1 MGNSF
6 GCVGGNQQTKRGSRK
21 LPEAPYLTAS
31 ASRRTGKVYSSS
43 LKKESLDDD
52 SVIRQ
57 KAVAAA
63 LLYQHHQQM
72 NGDLP
77 QLDRSVSVQY
87 PLPSSSKKQ
96 NKLPRSSS
104 SRPRSVSHLQKMETK
119 SERIHQTEN
128 MKRNTDL
135 IGSKEGCRPTDSS
148 DLKLEDLESKHFVLV
163 HGGGFGAWCWYKSIA
178 LLEETGFEADAV
190 DLTGCGINSYDA
202 NNITSLAQYTKP
214 LVDFLEKLEDGK
226 KVILVGHDIGGTCV
240 SYVMELFPS
249 KVSKAIFIAATMPT
263 SGQSTLDTFSQQTSS
278 NDLMQQ
284 AQIFSYAKGKDHA
297 PTAFSLDKA
306 LLRDLLFNQSP
317 AKDVALASVSMRPI
331 PFAPVTEKLFLSH
344 ANFGSIPRFY
354 IKTEEDFAISLSHQ
368 EAMIKSS
375 PPQRVL
381 QLKGSDHSPFFSRPQ
396 ALHRLLVE
404 LSTVPSKQ
412 F

>member
-1 MGNSF
+1 MY
-6 GCVGGNQQTKRGSRK
+6 QTKRGSRK

-43 LKKESLDDD
+43 SKQESLDDD
-52 SVIRQ
+52 SFIQ
-57 KAVAAA
+57 KKALAAA

-104 SRPRSVSHLQKMETK
+104 SRPRSVSHLQ
-119 SERIHQTEN
+119 
-128 MKRNTDL
+128 
-135 IGSKEGCRPTDSS
+135 
-148 DLKLEDLESKHFVLV
+148 DLKVEDLESKHFVLV
-163 HGGGFGAWCWYKSIA
+163 HGGGFGAWCWYKTIA
-178 LLEETGFEADAV
+178 LLEEAGFEADAV
-190 DLTGCGINSYDA
+190 DLTGSGINSYDT
-202 NNITSLAQYTKP
+202 NSITSLAQYTKP

-249 KVSKAIFIAATMPT
+249 KVSKAIFVAATMPT
-263 SGQSTLDTFSQQTSS
+263 SGQSILDTFSQQTSS

-284 AQIFSYAKGKDHA
+284 AQTFSYAEGKDHP
-297 PTAFSLDKA
+297 PTSFNLDKA

-331 PFAPVTEKLFLSH
+331 PFAPVTEKLFLSR

-375 PPQRVL
+375 SPQRVL

>member
-6 GCVGGNQQTKRGSRK
+6 GCVNGNQKTKRGSRK

-43 LKKESLDDD
+43 SKKESLDDD

-57 KAVAAA
+57 KALAAA

-104 SRPRSVSHLQKMETK
+104 SRPRSVSHLQ
-119 SERIHQTEN
+119 
-128 MKRNTDL
+128 
-135 IGSKEGCRPTDSS
+135 
-148 DLKLEDLESKHFVLV
+148 DLKVQDLESKHFVLV
-163 HGGGFGAWCWYKSIA
+163 HGGGFGAWCWYKTIA
-178 LLEETGFEADAV
+178 LLEEAGFEADAV
-190 DLTGCGINSYDA
+190 DLTGSGINSYDTD
-202 NNITSLAQYTKP
+202 NITSLAQYTKP

-249 KVSKAIFIAATMPT
+249 KVSKAIFVAATMPT

-284 AQIFSYAKGKDHA
+284 AQIFSYAKGKDHP
-297 PTAFSLDKA
+297 PTAFSLGKA